1 MSIRAARR
9 LLWGALLLSVF
20 LHLLGVRFVHWGVP
34 TAQEAPESLKL
45 TKIYKIRTSKLPSPR
60 PPLPARKIVVR
71 NAINI
76 PKTTSHGAHAAA
88 AVGSRVAA
96 QPTATPSST
105 PTVAHLPTPAGI
117 SGCVKAN
124 APAAV
129 LSSPSQPEISAEAR
143 RASSAGIAQIRVALD
158 ASGSIVDAS
167 VASSSGNDGLD
178 QTALSLAKASTYTPA
193 VSGCKKIASTYTYR
207 VRFEPAM
214 TSELR

>member
-34 TAQEAPESLKL
+34 TAQEEPESLKL
-45 TKIYKIRTSKLPSPR
+45 TKIYKIRTSKLSSPR
-60 PPLPARKIVVR
+60 PPPLARKTVVR
-71 NAINI
+71 NAVHI
-76 PKTTSHGAHAAA
+76 PKTTSHGAHAAV
-88 AVGSRVAA
+88 AVGSHAA
-96 QPTATPSST
+96 AHPIATPSST
-105 PTVAHLPTPAGI
+105 PTVAHLPTPAVI

-124 APAAV
+124 APAAI
-129 LSSPSQPEISAEAR
+129 LSSPSQPDISAEAR
-143 RASSAGIAQIRVALD
+143 RASSAGVAQIHVTLD
-158 ASGSIVDAS
+158 ANGSVVDAS
-167 VASSSGNDGLD
+167 VASSSGNAGLD
-178 QTALSLAKASTYTPA
+178 QTALSLAKASTYSPA